1 MIDMDGLG
9 TTRPGAGF
17 ADLICAD
24 DQWLRRE
31 FDALIA
37 ASYGAPPARPGP
49 PAPPR
54 TPPAGRPSRYLS
66 GTHGLRTAPPSGS
79 GRRRGIL
86 RRQRSPPAP

>member
-1 MIDMDGLG
+1 MDGSD
-9 TTRPGAGF
+9 TTRLDAGF

-24 DQWLRRE
+24 EQWLRRE

-54 TPPAGRPSRYLS
+54 TPPAGRPPRYLS
-66 GTHGLRTAPPSGS
+66 GTRGRWTAPPSGS
-79 GRRRGIL
+79 AKRRAAM
-86 RRQRSPPAP
+86 RRQRSPPAA